1 MPSVA
6 RAYTWEEL
14 AASTLRRQFPPE
26 VAGRGAASVVDLLR
40 RVGPIQSQVA
50 RAPFLAVSSRLPG
63 ASYDDI
69 VAAHESYDAVR
80 GSSLRG
86 TVHTSTADQH
96 PLLDAI
102 TRRTLANLWR
112 RSLKLR
118 RVDAE
123 AVRAAMERFATGEWR
138 TPQELRA
145 HLVSWL
151 AEHDSAEAAEAAGT
165 GGGGRAMAHLH
176 SALIRRPLNGTGWE
190 RQSPPG
196 YRVRTDV
203 VGEPPS
209 PWLDDPDRALVA
221 LTRVHLA
228 AYGPANRRDIAWWS
242 GERLGNVDSA
252 LAALG
257 DEVESRPG
265 PDGQLYYHLLEVSPG
280 GSEDPGLRLL
290 PEYDALVVAYDP
302 KSRRRFLRDEH
313 VPFLWQMANGS
324 FSAAVLADARLRGS
338 WKLSGSGARRRLE
351 VRMFPGERLVD
362 PGDFADQVAAL
373 EAALPLRI
381 ADVEVAAAD

>member
-1 MPSVA
+1 MA
-6 RAYTWEEL
+6 EAYAWEEL
-14 AASTLRRQFPPE
+14 AASTLRRQFPS
-26 VAGRGAASVVDLLR
+26 VDGRDGASILDLMR

-50 RAPFLAVSSRLPG
+50 RAPFVTMSSRLPG

-69 VAAHESYDAVR
+69 VAVHESYDAVR

-86 TVHTSTADQH
+86 TVHTSVADQH
-96 PLLDAI
+96 PLLDVI

-112 RSLKLR
+112 RSLKLG
-118 RVDAE
+118 RVDVE
-123 AVRAAMERFATGEWR
+123 TVRTAMERFATGEWR
-138 TPQELRA
+138 TPQELRV
-145 HLVSWL
+145 HLVAWL

-176 SALIRRPLNGTGWE
+176 SALIRRPLHGTDWE

-209 PWLDDPDRALVA
+209 PWLADPHGALVA

-228 AYGPANRRDIAWWS
+228 AYGPSNRRDIAWWS
-242 GERLGNVDSA
+242 GERLGHVDAA

-265 PDGQLYYHLLEVSPG
+265 PDGQLYYDLVKSSSG
-280 GSEDPGLRLL
+280 GSEDPGVRLL

-302 KSRRRFLRDEH
+302 KSRARFLRDEH

-324 FSAAVLADARLRGS
+324 FSAAVLAGGRLRGS

-362 PGDFADQVAAL
+362 PGDCADQVSAL
-373 EAALPLRI
+373 EAALALQVS
-381 ADVEVAAAD
+381 DVEVAAGE